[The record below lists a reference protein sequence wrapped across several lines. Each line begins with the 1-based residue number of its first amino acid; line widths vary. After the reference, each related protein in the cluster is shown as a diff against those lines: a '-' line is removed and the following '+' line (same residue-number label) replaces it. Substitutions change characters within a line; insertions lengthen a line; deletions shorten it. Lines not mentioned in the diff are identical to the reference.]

1 MSDAPLGG
9 RAVTLP
15 PGLARAVG
23 RGVVAF
29 LAADAPA
36 IVGLAVAA
44 GVAVATGH
52 PAIAHGA
59 AVLGLALVA
68 NAVHEL
74 GHVAAY
80 RVLAPRGRL
89 ALACGT
95 LTARLRREPLPRRSD
110 RLVTAAGPVVPLT
123 ASLAATPLVT
133 VAPAEVIAGWVLGI
147 AHALTLALPTAD
159 RRAWRTA
166 GTSPA
171 ERRAPTL
178 GA

>member
-9 RAVTLP
+9 RAMALP
-15 PGLARAVG
+15 PGLVRAVA

-36 IVGLAVAA
+36 IAGLGLAA
-44 GVAVATGH
+44 GVAIATGH
-52 PAIAHGA
+52 TVVAHGA

-80 RVLAPRGRL
+80 RVLAPHGRVTL
-89 ALACGT
+89 ECGT
-95 LTARLRREPLPRRSD
+95 LMARIRREPLPRRRD
-110 RLVTAAGPVVPLT
+110 RLVTAAGPLAPLA
-123 ASLAATPLVT
+123 ASVAATPLVT
-133 VAPAEVIAGWVLGI
+133 VAPAEVIAGWVLGV
-147 AHALTLALPTAD
+147 AHAVSLALPTAD
-159 RRAWRTA
+159 RRAWRAA
-166 GTSPA
+166 GPSPA